1 MPTKAIRVLSF
12 ADNGNDDNEAF
23 EASSGSES
31 HSYMRQDIYRLI
43 QMLAGDPDDEESDGN
58 SE

>member
-12 ADNGNDDNEAF
+12 ADNGEGDNEAA
-23 EASSGSES
+23 EESSNGSGS

-43 QMLAGDPDDEESDGN
+43 AMLAGDPEDEESDDTA
-58 SE
+58 